1 MTGEAA
7 MNLPRRQFLQIAAGA
22 ATLPLSLPRARA
34 EEQDASPSQTQKS
47 LARRLGDYASA
58 LRYEDLDDAT
68 IESVKVHLI
77 DSIGCA
83 LAAFD
88 EKPVRICR
96 DVAFANGRGAATVI

>member
-7 MNLPRRQFLQIAAGA
+7 MNLPRRQLLQIAAGA

-34 EEQDASPSQTQKS
+34 EEQAAPPSQTQKS
-47 LARRLGDYASA
+47 LARRLADYASA
-58 LRYEDLDDAT
+58 LRYEDLDGAT

-96 DVAFANGRGAATVI
+96 DVA